1 MNGEGITG
9 TGDVPRA
16 APRVEL
22 LHDLDRETGRV
33 LLVDGVE
40 QSYVDVA
47 DPTHLE
53 FEYMQ
58 HIAVVVD
65 GVLPR
70 PTAVAAVHL
79 GGGALTM
86 PRWVAA
92 TRPHSRQLVVESS
105 PDVLAATAS
114 LDAVPRCEVVL
125 APVAQAWPRL
135 PERWA
140 DLVVWDLYD
149 GPRAVTAALTTE
161 SVQQMRR
168 LLRGP
173 DAVVVLNV
181 SDAAPFEVVRPVL
194 AALLE
199 HFAHAVLLAEPATLR
214 GRRSGN
220 CVLAASVQTGFPLPL
235 LLRAAAG
242 APTRARVVAGDD
254 LQAFVADA
262 RPATERAPLPLP
274 DEALGRGFL

>member
-1 MNGEGITG
+1 MSG
-9 TGDVPRA
+9 PQP
-16 APRVEL
+16 PRVEL
-22 LHDLDRETGRV
+22 LRDLDRETGRV

-65 GVLPR
+65 CVLPR
-70 PTAVAAVHL
+70 PLPVAAVHL
-79 GGGALTM
+79 GGGAMTM
-86 PRWVAA
+86 PRWVVA
-92 TRPHSRQLVVESS
+92 TRPHSRQVVVECSA
-105 PDVLAATAS
+105 DVLAATAE
-114 LDAVPRCEVVL
+114 LGAVPLCDVL
-125 APVAQAWPRL
+125 PAPVDDAWPQL
-135 PERWA
+135 PAGWA

-149 GPRAVTAALTTE
+149 GPRAVTTALTLE
-161 SVQQMRR
+161 AVDQMRA

-173 DAVVVLNV
+173 DGLVVLNV
-181 SDAAPFEVVRPVL
+181 SDVAPFEVVRPVL
-194 AALLE
+194 AALRAR
-199 HFAHAVLLAEPATLR
+199 FAHALVLAEPATLR

-220 CVLAASVQTGFPLPL
+220 CVLAASVDAPFPLPL

-254 LQAFVADA
+254 LDAFVAAA
-262 RPATERAPLPLP
+262 RPATAHDPLPLP